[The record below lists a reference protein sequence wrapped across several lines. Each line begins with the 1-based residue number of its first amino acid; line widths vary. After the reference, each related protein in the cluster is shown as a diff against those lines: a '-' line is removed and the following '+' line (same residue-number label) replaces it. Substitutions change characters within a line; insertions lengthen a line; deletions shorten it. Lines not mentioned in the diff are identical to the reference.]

1 MSRTFETQY
10 GTVSVAEEVIATT
23 AGFAAMECT
32 GLASMA
38 SRRQVVDRLTEVFGR
53 DNPGRG
59 VEVRM
64 PSNDEI
70 HVDLFVVVNY
80 GVNIYETAQTIRQKV
95 QYILADTVGIETSS
109 INIYVQGV
117 KF

>member
-1 MSRTFETQY
+1 MPKTFETQY
-10 GTVSVAEEVIATT
+10 GRVSVAEDVIATS
-23 AGFAAMECT
+23 AGFAALECE

-38 SRRQVVDRLTEVFGR
+38 SRRQVVDRLTEVLGR
-53 DNPGRG
+53 ENPGRG
-59 VEVRM
+59 VEVRL
-64 PSNDEI
+64 NGDDV
-70 HVDLFVVVNY
+70 HVDLFVIVNY

-95 QYILADTVGIETSS
+95 HYMLADSIGIDTTN

>member
-1 MSRTFETQY
+1 MPKTIDTQY
-10 GTVSVAEEVIATT
+10 GQISVADEVIATS
-23 AGFAAMECT
+23 AGFAAMECE

-59 VEVRM
+59 VEVRFADG
-64 PSNDEI
+64 SL
-70 HVDLFVVVNY
+70 HVDLYIVVNY

-95 QYILADTVGIETSS
+95 HYLLSDTIGVEAES

>member
-1 MSRTFETQY
+1 MPKTFETQY
-10 GTVSVAEEVIATT
+10 GHISVVEDVIATA
-23 AGFAAMECT
+23 AGFAAMECE
-32 GLASMA
+32 GLSSMA
-38 SRRQVVDRLTEVFGR
+38 SRRQVVDRLTEALGR

-64 PSNDEI
+64 QGDDVHI
-70 HVDLFVVVNY
+70 DLFIIVNY

-95 QYILADTVGIETSS
+95 HYMLSDTIGIDTRD

>member
-1 MSRTFETQY
+1 MPKTIDSQY
-10 GTVSVAEEVIATT
+10 GQITVVEEVIATS
-23 AGFAAMECT
+23 AGYAAMECE

-38 SRRQVVDRLTEVFGR
+38 SRRQVVDRLTEVLGR
-53 DNPGRG
+53 ENPGRG
-59 VEVRM
+59 VEVRL
-64 PSNDEI
+64 NGDDLHI
-70 HVDLFVVVNY
+70 DLFVIVNY

-95 QYILADTVGIETSS
+95 HYVMTDNVGVQPET